1 MIARSEVPPGGAEPL
16 VVAAGPEGLEVVGL
30 GHGEAAEGVAA
41 EGVELP
47 AAADLVGVVQGGGGL
62 GLGVVAGQLLGGG
75 EGLSGG
81 LRGEGDDGGSVNAL
95 LVGLAGG
102 GGGGVLA
109 PPGLQGLLHLLGLGE
124 LQVAGL
130 LGDDGALVLGA
141 QLGDQ
146 LGLEAAGLL
155 GVQVAHLLG
164 DIDEGSDG
172 LVVALLRALLSN
184 TASTADLNG
193 ELLTAGVTDKLAG
206 LLFNVLGGAR
216 RLVHGSAFLRTLSI
230 AHLLKRLVAL
240 LHGFIESLLLERDL
254 AGLLKVLFT
263 HLLLG
268 GLELGDVGV
277 VALLHILVCALKNG
291 ILLQRGDGLLL
302 LNAAET
308 GVGIGDAAGE
318 VDAAGDLNLVATEL
332 TANAEAVAVDG
343 GHGEGGDKNLK

>member
-1 MIARSEVPPGGAEPL
+1 MLRL
-16 VVAAGPEGLEVVGL
+16 QAGDKP
-30 GHGEAAEGVAA
+30 
-41 EGVELP
+41 
-47 AAADLVGVVQGGGGL
+47 
-62 GLGVVAGQLLGGG
+62 
-75 EGLSGG
+75 
-81 LRGEGDDGGSVNAL
+81 
-95 LVGLAGG
+95 
-102 GGGGVLA
+102 
-109 PPGLQGLLHLLGLGE
+109 
-124 LQVAGL
+124 
-130 LGDDGALVLGA
+130 
-141 QLGDQ
+141 
-146 LGLEAAGLL
+146 GLEAAGLL
-155 GVQVAHLLG
+155 GVQVAHLLR
-164 DIDEGSDG
+164 DIHKVGDG
-172 LVVALLRALLSN
+172 LVMALLGTLLSN

-318 VDAAGDLNLVATEL
+318 VDAAGDLDLVATEL